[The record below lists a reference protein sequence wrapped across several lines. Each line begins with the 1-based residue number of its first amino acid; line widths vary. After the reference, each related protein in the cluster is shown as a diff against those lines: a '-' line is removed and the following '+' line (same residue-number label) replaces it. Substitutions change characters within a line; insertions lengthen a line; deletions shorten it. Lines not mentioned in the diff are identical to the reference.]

1 MTHARDL
8 GARGLGEVARAAR
21 WWQSAPVFA
30 GPDTAGSSRARA
42 ALLARRA
49 PHARWATLLAA
60 ACSMSAGCS
69 MFAGEPPPPPC
80 DYVHRLEVTPRD
92 DVALLGRLIQL
103 DPKPIS
109 AKWTRGSLG
118 GAEKRVPGGGD
129 WELVALLQYAE
140 ADANQLTDARSAE
153 VVEVDLPAT
162 PWIAEALGTQLPA
175 VDPRECL
182 EPTIRVSG
190 LGYDG
195 GGFEQYFLKSQTFMK
210 VSGSAYFVLWVA
222 TRPMTPQALAI
233 EQAGLANQ
241 VGIPSTAGPTGIAP
255 GTIKTPGV
263 PSSGGP
269 APTTAPLR

>member
-1 MTHARDL
+1 M
-8 GARGLGEVARAAR
+8 ARAAR

-30 GPDTAGSSRARA
+30 RPATAGISRSNVPASAIDRRRV
-42 ALLARRA
+42 ALVFAGVL
-49 PHARWATLLAA
+49 
-60 ACSMSAGCS
+60 SSAGCS

-118 GAEKRVPGGGD
+118 GAERRVPGGGD
-129 WELVALLQYAE
+129 WELVGLLQYAE

-153 VVEVDLPAT
+153 VVEIDLPAT

-175 VDPRECL
+175 IDPRECL
-182 EPTIRVSG
+182 ESTIRVSG

-195 GGFEQYFLKSQTFMK
+195 GSFEQYFLKSQTFMK
-210 VSGSAYFVLWVA
+210 VSGSAYFVLWLA

-233 EQAGLANQ
+233 EQAGVANQ
-241 VGIPSTAGPTGIAP
+241 VGIPSSAGPTGVAP
-255 GTIKTPGV
+255 GTIKTPGATA
-263 PSSGGP
+263 PGAP
-269 APTTAPLR
+269 APTAAPIR